1 MDGLDVFYKPNNI
14 LEQKV
19 SKDEQDTILV
29 LKDFTIKLPW
39 ITNKSEFFFL
49 IAHQSSEEQV
59 INSGNG
65 SFKSKSK
72 ARV

>member
-39 ITNKSEFFFL
+39 ITNKSEFFF
-49 IAHQSSEEQV
+49 
-59 INSGNG
+59 
-65 SFKSKSK
+65 
-72 ARV
+72 